1 MAEFAKG
8 VAYHAA
14 LIVEPMLPLGAVHQ
28 FVLSLGLVFVQ
39 PLLQVCFGSATGASQ
54 VVHLQRVG
62 L

>member
-14 LIVEPMLPLGAVHQ
+14 LIVEPMLPIGAVHQ
-28 FVLSLGLVFVQ
+28 FVLSLGLVLAQ
-39 PLLQVCFGSATGASQ
+39 PLPQLCFSSATGASQ
-54 VVHLQRVG
+54 VVHLQRVC